1 MSRHLMTILVLSV
14 FLLPTP
20 AQSGWLEQGSNLL
33 RDITGNSSGSNVRE
47 EEIGAGLKEA
57 LRVGSEQVVRQLART
72 DGFNADPDIHIPLP
86 DRLDQ
91 ARSMLAMVGMQGSL
105 DDLELRLNRAAEKA
119 TPHARELFIEAI
131 QGLTLDDVMAI
142 YKGPDDAATRYFES
156 RMSQPLA
163 ERMRPVVEDSLAQ
176 VGAVQSYDNLVGQAK
191 TLPFVPDLKADLT
204 TWVVDRGLKGIFHY
218 LALEE
223 AAIRKNPAKR
233 TTELLKKVF
242 GSGS

>member
-1 MSRHLMTILVLSV
+1 MNRLIFLFVLGLA
-14 FLLPTP
+14 LLPTT
-20 AQSGWLEQGSNLL
+20 AARAGWLEQGSSLL
-33 RDITGNSSGSNVRE
+33 RSLSGQTGDNNIKKS
-47 EEIGAGLKEA
+47 EIGAGLKEA
-57 LRVGSEQVVRQLART
+57 LRVGSERVVQQLART

-91 ARSMLAMVGMQGSL
+91 ARSMLAMVGMQRSL

-131 QGLTLDDVMAI
+131 QSLTLDDVMAI
-142 YKGPDDAATRYFES
+142 YKGPEDAATRYFES
-156 RMSQPLA
+156 RMSRPLA
-163 ERMRPVVEDSLAQ
+163 DRMRPVVEDSLAQ
-176 VGAVQSYDNLVGQAK
+176 VGAVQSYESLVGQAK
-191 TLPFVPDLKADLT
+191 ALPFVPDLKADLT

-233 TTELLKKVF
+233 TTELLRKVF
-242 GSGS
+242 GGG